1 MAGNLKRRLQN
12 FADNPPKLRD
22 TLAGNTSDAS
32 AGQVLA
38 WDTNTEAFY
47 LAQGGGGGGGAPSAA
62 SYLVIALDAGLSNE
76 RVLAVG
82 SGLTFTDGGAGAA
95 LTLDTTGG
103 GGGAP
108 TSASYVV
115 LAADQALTN
124 ERVLVAGAGLTLTDA
139 GAGQSLTL
147 DALASVEF
155 VPVLSSATEVRKR
168 DSIVVASAFGHAA
181 ADYLG
186 TTTLVGVLASQQQHT
201 TRARLFDVAAAAY
214 VNGATLT
221 TSSTSPTRVS
231 SAALALA
238 TNATTYE
245 LHVDTVG
252 ASNDDDSS
260 IVSSVSLRVG

>member
-1 MAGNLKRRLQN
+1 MAGNLKRKLQN
-12 FADNPPKLRD
+12 FAENPPKLRD

-38 WDTNTEAFY
+38 WDTNTEAFF
-47 LAQGGGGGGGAPSAA
+47 LSPQG
-62 SYLVIALDAGLSNE
+62 
-76 RVLAVG
+76 
-82 SGLTFTDGGAGAA
+82 
-95 LTLDTTGG
+95 GG

-108 TSASYVV
+108 TSAQYVV
-115 LAADQALTN
+115 VQADASLTN
-124 ERVLVAGAGLTLTDA
+124 ERVLVAGAGLTLTDS

-147 DALASVEF
+147 DALSSVEF
-155 VPVLSSATEVRKR
+155 VPVLSSATAVRKR
-168 DSIVVASAFGHAA
+168 DAIVVASSFGHTA

-214 VNGATLT
+214 VNGAELT

-231 SAALALA
+231 TAALALA

-245 LHVDTVG
+245 LHVDTVS
-252 ASNDDDSS
+252 ASG
-260 IVSSVSLRVG
+260 VSLRVG